1 MMPQM
6 QRVLA
11 GIALVLVALTALP
24 AYAGQNDL
32 VLSRFGTFEQTSPN
46 CARTC
51 GYVNQDNQ
59 AFKNLTRDL
68 GQVFAPRFLNP
79 AETLGE
85 AGFAVNLMTSLS
97 FIDNNAD
104 YWKTAVQDHNPSSS
118 LFTAHLQ
125 IRKGLPFSFELAS
138 DMSYL
143 FASSMFG
150 LGAQLKWALNEGF
163 YYFPDI
169 AVRGSVNTLLGS
181 RDLNMVTT
189 GWDISISKAF
199 DVSGVMSLT
208 PYGGYQQLYVIASSR
223 LLNAYP
229 QDPRPPQF
237 DDQTDSNGIDDTFN
251 PEFVFSQTTQAI
263 NRFFVGARL
272 NVWILSF
279 SLEGVYAPNVTQF
292 TLSGGVDF

>member
-1 MMPQM
+1 MMPEM

-11 GIALVLVALTALP
+11 GLALVVVALVAVP
-24 AYAGQNDL
+24 AQAGDNDL
-32 VLSRFGTFEQTSPN
+32 VLSRFGTFERYSNSCTN
-46 CARTC
+46 AC
-51 GYVNQDNQ
+51 GEVNKDVEG
-59 AFKNLTRDL
+59 FKNLARDF
-68 GQVFAPRFLNP
+68 GQVFAPRFVNP

-104 YWKTAVQDHNPSSS
+104 YWQKAVQDRDPSSA

-125 IRKGLPFSFELAS
+125 IRKGLPFSFELGS

-143 FASSMFG
+143 FASEMFD

-181 RDLNMVTT
+181 RDLNMITA

-199 DVSGVMSLT
+199 DVSGVMSIT
-208 PYGGYQQLYVIASSR
+208 PYGGYQQLYIIASSR

-237 DDQTDSNGIDDTFN
+237 DDDLSDGDQTFS
-251 PEFVFSQTTQAI
+251 PEFVFSQETQTV
-263 NRFFVGARL
+263 NRFFAGARL

-279 SLEGVYAPNVTQF
+279 SLEGVLADNVTQM